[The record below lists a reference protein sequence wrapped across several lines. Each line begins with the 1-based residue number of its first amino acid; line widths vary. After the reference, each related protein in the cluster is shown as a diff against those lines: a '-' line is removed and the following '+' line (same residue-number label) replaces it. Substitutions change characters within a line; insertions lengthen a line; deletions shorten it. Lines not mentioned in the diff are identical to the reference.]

1 MEFSETP
8 IGARTSMG
16 TKYPNKSCRKW
27 VFFKGRGWSGRRSKH
42 YDQLYRK
49 MKRFGKATITLLYNA
64 QTISTRQAWCKPE
77 VQWQIEE
84 VLHQLLKDLHPNRAC
99 RRLLAEEDM
108 YLLKHI
114 TYQTVRE
121 FRIESKEHVGLG
133 KCKDQEWI
141 PEEYKDALEGEIRPM
156 YLADE
161 HADETGYAD
170 GDGVDDRF
178 DFNAFSPNTSSPNT
192 SSPLSNSGSPIEADD
207 AMGDLDPIP
216 SYYTSQDAY
225 SLSPPPNAA
234 TIEPNPNMTVNLHD
248 TEFSMGPPTGH
259 TAPLTNN
266 SGTVDDNDVNT
277 MDNFISPSFSWNDTH
292 WDAFVDIEI
301 STPTD
306 DIDMI
311 LRNATSVNAQ
321 HAVQAP
327 DTLQLNHA
335 LVNEK
340 PEWNN
345 FLNTTPNETTN
356 ASAPSQHPISVP
368 NTTHLPNTSPNWDP
382 EYGIVDI
389 NALTRSYTTPKE
401 CANVSAVAIQYN
413 LPSSNADASY
423 HSMAQDLST
432 LPNEYGNPADYAHA
446 GSSFDREGN
455 AACDP
460 NDWTTDCT
468 PTNWTTTDRTTTD
481 LYPPDFHT
489 PHATYPS
496 YNVEYTS
503 P

>member
-1 MEFSETP
+1 
-8 IGARTSMG
+8 MG

-49 MKRFGKATITLLYNA
+49 MKRFGKAAITLLYNA
-64 QTISTRQAWCKPE
+64 QTKSTRQAWCDPE

-133 KCKDQEWI
+133 RCKDQEWV
-141 PEEYKDALEGEIRPM
+141 PEEYKDALEGEIRPLC
-156 YLADE
+156 LADE
-161 HADETGYAD
+161 YADENSYAN
-170 GDGVDDRF
+170 GDGVDDGF

-192 SSPLSNSGSPIEADD
+192 SSPLSNSSSPIEADD

-225 SLSPPPNAA
+225 SLSLPPNAA
-234 TIEPNPNMTVNLHD
+234 TIEPNPNTTVNLHD

-266 SGTVDDNDVNT
+266 SGTVDDDDVNT

-301 STPTD
+301 STPSD

-311 LRNATSVNAQ
+311 LRNAMSVNVQHTAQ
-321 HAVQAP
+321 A
-327 DTLQLNHA
+327 TNTTQLHHT
-335 LVNEK
+335 
-340 PEWNN
+340 
-345 FLNTTPNETTN
+345 FLNRNPECNAFLTTAPNETT
-356 ASAPSQHPISVP
+356 AVIGDSSAASQHPISAP
-368 NTTHLPNTSPNWDP
+368 NTTQLPNTSPNWDP

-389 NALTRSYTTPKE
+389 NALTRSDTSPNEY
-401 CANVSAVAIQYN
+401 ASVSAIPEQYY
-413 LPSSNADASY
+413 LLSSNANANY
-423 HSMAQDLST
+423 HSVAQNLST
-432 LPNEYGNPADYAHA
+432 LPNEYGNPADYARA
-446 GSSFDREGN
+446 GSSFDREGD
-455 AACDP
+455 AAS
-460 NDWTTDCT
+460 
-468 PTNWTTTDRTTTD
+468 
-481 LYPPDFHT
+481 DF
-489 PHATYPS
+489 
-496 YNVEYTS
+496 NN
-503 P
+503 